1 MQLAPSALHT
11 TAETLT
17 RSLGAGTWQVDELI
31 TDGIVTFEGPHDRQ
45 IGMRLIGDGS
55 NIQLWA
61 TGGTQPAGHE
71 PIEGIAPLPHGHRW
85 HTPVHIGALE
95 PDKDPGVV
103 LYNAISRRLLPV
115 FDTKPLYVGRG
126 LRQRTVRGDGRVD
139 TGGRHLP
146 VRLRAGSA
154 HPAAGHW

>member
-17 RSLGAGTWQVDELI
+17 RYLGADTRQVDELI
-31 TDGIVTFEGPHDRQ
+31 TDGIVTLEGPHDRR
-45 IGMRLIGDGS
+45 IGMRLIGDVS

-85 HTPVHIGALE
+85 HTPVHIGALK
-95 PDKDPGVV
+95 PDKDPGV
-103 LYNAISRRLLPV
+103 LL
-115 FDTKPLYVGRG
+115 
-126 LRQRTVRGDGRVD
+126 
-139 TGGRHLP
+139 
-146 VRLRAGSA
+146 
-154 HPAAGHW
+154 